1 MSSAGVPAWPII
13 TLRWE
18 GEILL
23 VSDSDASL
31 DMRRVLPIP
40 GEDPFETARRA
51 AVKACKSLHMDRA
64 RVEGIDGDE
73 VLSLIVDS
81 RQESLI
87 PAHSPTGSV
96 LATNRA
102 HTALGGMRSQAKR
115 SRFSKILVP
124 LVKVVAAGATI
135 TDQAGE
141 RASKGRSWAKTR
153 KGRRALT
160 AVVVIACVVAT
171 GGVVGAQRA
180 GLLAPTAQAVQT
192 PAVAPA
198 GQLPVY
204 SPAGW
209 GTFASWTVP
218 ASEMNVDPVLS
229 PNGKQVITITS
240 GQLNGLDAGTGA
252 LLWSTTLEG
261 SVSSLRVMG
270 VDGEQKII
278 VADGAKVKVF
288 ALDGTPGAVL
298 VAGDVTAQAVTDI
311 GREVFFTLP
320 DQRAMVFTDGGLALR
335 RIPAG
340 AVALGVDKGTLL
352 AVEISS
358 ARLWRITGDGV
369 KFPAPLTIEKPKGG
383 TKLTAVYTAGDGS
396 LVTVWAGVAKT
407 DTAIVAVQPVF
418 PELAAPTVIKT
429 VPASSTTTSA
439 AVTDRYSSTVLV
451 NRILIDTSKHTAI
464 EVPSSSGKLG
474 AGYWWGTK
482 EREAVRVD
490 TAGDAVDSPAD
501 APVPL
506 FALPSH
512 RVLVKAGK
520 DQSIYA
526 LAPEGEKK

>member
-1 MSSAGVPAWPII
+1 MSSVGVPAWPII

-23 VSDSDASL
+23 VSDSEASL

-87 PAHSPTGSV
+87 PAHAPTGPAP
-96 LATNRA
+96 ATSRA
-102 HTALGGMRSQAKR
+102 HTALGSMQSHAKR
-115 SRFSKILVP
+115 SRFAKVLVP
-124 LVKVVAAGATI
+124 LVKVAAAGATM
-135 TDQAGE
+135 TDQVGA
-141 RASKGRSWAKTR
+141 RTSKGRAWTKTR
-153 KGRRALT
+153 KGKRSLT

-180 GLLAPTAQAVQT
+180 GLFAQTVQT
-192 PAVAPA
+192 VQAEAPAPA

-204 SPAGW
+204 APAGW

-218 ASEMNVDPVLS
+218 ASGMNVDPVLS
-229 PNGKQVITITS
+229 PDGNQVITISS
-240 GQLNGLDAGTGA
+240 GHLDGLDAGTGA
-252 LLWSTTLEG
+252 RLWSTALEG
-261 SVSSLRVMG
+261 SVSSLRVMA

-278 VADGAKVKVF
+278 VADGSKVKVF
-288 ALDGTPGAVL
+288 ALDGTPGAVF
-298 VAGDVTAQAVTDI
+298 VAGDVTARSVTDV

-340 AVALGVDKGTLL
+340 AVAVGVDKGTLL
-352 AVEISS
+352 AVEVSS

-369 KFPAPLTIEKPKGG
+369 KFPAPVSIPKPKDA

-396 LVTVWAGVAKT
+396 LVTVWAGPAKS
-407 DTAIVAVQPVF
+407 DKAVVAVLPVY
-418 PELAAPTVIKT
+418 PTLEAPTVLTT
-429 VPASSTTTSA
+429 VPVASATTSA
-439 AVTDRYSSTVLV
+439 VVVDRYSNTVLV
-451 NRILIDTSKHTAI
+451 NRVLIDTNKHTVTEA
-464 EVPSSSGKLG
+464 PSTSGKLG
-474 AGYWWGTK
+474 AGYWWGSEK
-482 EREAVRVD
+482 QKAVRVD
-490 TAGDAVDSPAD
+490 TTGDSVSSPQD

-506 FALPSH
+506 FTLPNH
-512 RVLVKAGK
+512 RVLVKAGT